1 MLELYHDGGSST
13 FLMISLWLVC
23 RYLKLNPRD
32 KKSSNDEEYISL
44 QLELASSS
52 VKPNTVVDA
61 SFKLLIYD
69 QSHGKHSK
77 HLGKMAN

>member
-1 MLELYHDGGSST
+1 MS
-13 FLMISLWLVC
+13 MIPLWRVC

-32 KKSSNDEEYISL
+32 KKSGDDEEYISL

-52 VKPNTVVDA
+52 VKHNTVVDA

-69 QSHGKHSK
+69 QSHGNHSK